1 MCSAQEKVLAME
13 GIRMFGRMFEFG
25 CSVRNAMDTLVEEQN
40 SAGMTAS
47 QPTMERATA
56 SPIQPVVCSG
66 GGQNGTAR
74 PAGVVSASSLVPG
87 TQVRSNGT
95 ILLMSHA
102 SEKNVVTTVSSTT
115 QAIAVPQPGGTVS
128 IVHVS
133 LPSGT
138 QPMYVQSVIQ
148 PNQQSV
154 IQAPGGTGLQSFGK
168 NVILVNKGSVI
179 HSAEGDGGIHP
190 VQLITTTK
198 GDGSEG
204 DGITLALSTGE
215 DESRKRREILARRPS
230 YRKILNELSSTEP
243 QGSVVSLGVGSSV
256 EVKEESGTGGDSSS
270 QESDNST
277 AMASNTITVAG
288 TQYHTTQGLL
298 KVVPASAIQLATGSQ
313 DSSLQGLQTL
323 TMANTGTAATGTIV
337 QYAQGQDGQQFLV
350 PVTLSAN
357 DLQAYQIRTA
367 GMTTNTGLPQSVV
380 MTPATTIQNPQQLA
394 EETSRRRELRLLKN
408 REAAKECRRKKKEYI
423 KCLENRVAVLEN
435 QNKALIEELKSLK
448 ELYCQKNE

>member
-1 MCSAQEKVLAME
+1 
-13 GIRMFGRMFEFG
+13 
-25 CSVRNAMDTLVEEQN
+25 MDTLVEEQN
-40 SAGMTAS
+40 SAGITSS

-66 GGQNGTAR
+66 GGR
-74 PAGVVSASSLVPG
+74 PAGVVSASSLAPG

-95 ILLMSHA
+95 ILLMSRA

-115 QAIAVPQPGGTVS
+115 QAIAVPQPGGAVS

-133 LPSGT
+133 IPSGT

-168 NVILVNKGSVI
+168 NVILLNKGSVI
-179 HSAEGDGGIHP
+179 HSTEGDGGVHP
-190 VQLITTTK
+190 VQLITTTTK

-204 DGITLALSTGE
+204 DGITLALGTGE

-243 QGSVVSLGVGSSV
+243 QGPMISLGVGSSV

-270 QESDNST
+270 QESDNSN

-288 TQYHTTQGLL
+288 TQYHTAQ
-298 KVVPASAIQLATGSQ
+298 VVPASAIQLATGSQ

-323 TMANTGTAATGTIV
+323 TMTNAGTAATGTIV

-350 PVTLSAN
+350 PVTLSAT